1 VPFREIL
8 QTLVDSHSPAVR
20 AAIFCDH
27 EGERVEASAFDVDT
41 FDLDVAGATFA
52 ATAQTMAPG
61 QRLRV
66 VVGDEVFWIVVVE
79 LGCYLVVW
87 CRRGYDAGCRA
98 SFPTI
103 AEALVAYM

>member
-1 VPFREIL
+1 M
-8 QTLVDSHSPAVR
+8 DSHSPAVR

-27 EGERVEASAFDVDT
+27 EGERIDATSHDVGA

-52 ATAQTMAPG
+52 ATAQTMSAG

-66 VVGDEVFWIVVVE
+66 VIGDEAFWIVVVE

-87 CRRGYDAGCRA
+87 CRRGQDAGCRT
-98 SFPTI
+98 SFPTV
-103 AEALVAYM
+103 ADALAAYM